1 MHKFEKL
8 EVWQR
13 AMVFISNIY
22 RVTATFPK
30 QELFGLI
37 DQLRRAATAI
47 ALNIAEG
54 SGGGTDL
61 EFARF
66 LRIALRS
73 VYEAITALK
82 IAINL
87 SYGNKEEIENLVE
100 EVDEI
105 GAMISGLIKSIQR
118 KKLSES

>member
-13 AMVFISNIY
+13 SMSFISEIY

-30 QELFGLI
+30 QEMFGLI

-54 SGGGTDL
+54 SGAGTDL
-61 EFARF
+61 EFMRF
-66 LRIALRS
+66 LRISLRS
-73 VYEAITALK
+73 VYEVITALK
-82 IAINL
+82 VADNL
-87 SYGNKEEIENLVE
+87 NYGNENEINKLLNEA
-100 EVDEI
+100 DEI
-105 GAMISGLIKSIQR
+105 GAMISGLINSIKRKS
-118 KKLSES
+118 SV

>member
-13 AMVFISNIY
+13 SMVFISNIY

-61 EFARF
+61 EFTRF
-66 LRIALRS
+66 LRISLRS
-73 VYEAITALK
+73 VYEVITGLK

-87 SYGNKEEIENLVE
+87 SYGNKEEIENLVKE
-100 EVDEI
+100 ADEI
-105 GAMISGLIKSIQR
+105 GAMISGLIKSI
-118 KKLSES
+118 KKKTSV